1 MPKRK
6 NAETPD
12 QQVERFKMAVQAMV
26 DTGELNPTEAD
37 DSFNRAMEGLAT
49 LRQAWFQPEEGPES
63 RFSEPD

>member
-1 MPKRK
+1 
-6 NAETPD
+6 
-12 QQVERFKMAVQAMV
+12 MAVQAMV